1 MNESRRE
8 DKFSAD
14 GSGGDLSG
22 IESLAHRY
30 LQHTITVDFSGDH
43 ERQIAGDRSCHS
55 GIHKARATRTD
66 RGSRG
71 GFASEKRKSK
81 LPS

>member
-14 GSGGDLSG
+14 GSAGDLSG

-30 LQHTITVDFSGDH
+30 LRHTITVDFLG
-43 ERQIAGDRSCHS
+43 
-55 GIHKARATRTD
+55 
-66 RGSRG
+66 
-71 GFASEKRKSK
+71 
-81 LPS
+81 